1 MTEETRSEEYF
12 KQFIGTKLGEDKYRI
27 KGKKIS
33 AYAKSIG
40 DVNPEFYV
48 EPPVGEEKADFSKII
63 AHPAY
68 AATYTIPGLLGRL
81 PEMKGSDGQPLVKNI
96 GKIMH
101 TAQSYDFEG
110 CVPLTAADKKVI
122 TESEVVDIFIKKE
135 MLWIELLY
143 TTRSVDGSKTFCKT
157 TIKGLLRKG
166 GF

>member
-1 MTEETRSEEYF
+1 MAEPRSEEYF
-12 KQFIGTKLGEDKYRI
+12 KQFIGVKLGNDKYRI
-27 KGKKIS
+27 KGRKIS

-48 EPPVGEEKADFSKII
+48 EPPEGDVKADFSGIV

-68 AATYTIPGLLGRL
+68 AATYTIPGLLSQL
-81 PEMKGSDGQPLVKNI
+81 PEMKGSDGEPLIRNI

-110 CVPLTAADKKVI
+110 CVPLTAADKRVV
-122 TESEVVDIFIKKE
+122 TESEIVDLFIKKE

-143 TTRSVDGSKTFCKT
+143 TTKSEDGSKIFCKT